1 MSDAIG
7 ELERLGAACTGD
19 VPALVA
25 ETRAVDPSHAD
36 GDAHARALEAALG
49 RRVAAQDRNG
59 AWWLACAAAVVRA
72 SPIAL
77 PQEEAELLVARA
89 FGELPQSA
97 AARAPIPEAAR
108 WIVAGYAEPPAS
120 AHALELA
127 RKNAATYVER
137 LDAELQGR
145 VPTLLARRTAAH
157 EAAAVAVEVVGT
169 YAAAAALVR
178 ASLARVGDRCA
189 AFDPSLAEPAARAR
203 AELDDAV
210 LPALLARI
218 AEARATLAAP
228 APAAPVVERTSFVG
242 AAPPTFTT
250 QTGELAVVGPAPA
263 ATGPASAPA
272 PTSAG
277 LSIEQLDAAMRA
289 AFERA
294 WTTRDAAD
302 RAAFEQ
308 AVRARY
314 APDTAHIT
322 DPDQKQRALDHY
334 VTHALSQ
341 LGA

>member
-25 ETRAVDPSHAD
+25 ETRALDPRHAD
-36 GDAHARALEAALG
+36 GDAHARALEVALA

-72 SPIAL
+72 SPIAT

-97 AARAPIPEAAR
+97 AAHAPLPEAAR
-108 WIVAGYAEPPAS
+108 WLVAGYAEPPAT

-145 VPTLLARRTAAH
+145 VPTLLARRTAVP

-169 YAAAAALVR
+169 YAAAATLVR
-178 ASLARVGDRCA
+178 ASMARVGDRCA
-189 AFDPSLAEPAARAR
+189 ALDPSLAEPAARAL

-218 AEARATLAAP
+218 GEARTALAAP
-228 APAAPVVERTSFVG
+228 APTAPIGERTSFVG

-250 QTGELAVVGPAPA
+250 QTGELAVVAPPAS
-263 ATGPASAPA
+263 TSAPA

-277 LSIEQLDAAMRA
+277 QSIEQLDAAMRV

-294 WTTRDAAD
+294 WTTRDPAD

-341 LGA
+341 LG